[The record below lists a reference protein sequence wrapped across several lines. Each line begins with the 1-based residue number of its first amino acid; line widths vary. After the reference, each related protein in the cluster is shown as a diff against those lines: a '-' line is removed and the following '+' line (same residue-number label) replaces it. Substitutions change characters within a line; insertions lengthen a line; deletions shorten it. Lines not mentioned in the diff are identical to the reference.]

1 MGIKHG
7 MFSGLMFLTGF
18 LIIILSLLILFSQAV
33 PALASLLIAVTFL
46 TALGLLSWFLVDLA
60 Y

>member
-7 MFSGLMFLTGF
+7 MFSGLMFFTGF
-18 LIIILSLLILFSQAV
+18 LIIILSLLIMFSQAAPV
-33 PALASLLIAVTFL
+33 LASLLIAVTFL
-46 TALGLLSWFLVDLA
+46 AALGLLSWFLVDLA

>member
-18 LIIILSLLILFSQAV
+18 LIIILSLLILFSQTAPV
-33 PALASLLIAVTFL
+33 LASLLIAVTFL